1 MNRCVLLWV
10 CVISRNRWISHQL
23 TLGEIVVTSLSLH
36 PFLSSFISGHPI
48 SSISLSWMYGFVCM
62 ENCFICCF
70 FSDSFILHR
79 PTSSFA
85 DISFLIHSVF
95 QSDVCCLGLVPFS
108 KLAAIMPASTHVG
121 VAAWCALSLPFQGN
135 QGHIFFR
142 AALSKRSSVKWSSCL
157 LGLTG
162 CLPALDIYW
171 TPPCFALCVMHA
183 LRVMEIGQESH
194 SWEKHGTRF
203 FSSYSYVHFYACP
216 FI

>member
-1 MNRCVLLWV
+1 MLLFQWLFYRS
-10 CVISRNRWISHQL
+10 C
-23 TLGEIVVTSLSLH
+23 
-36 PFLSSFISGHPI
+36 
-48 SSISLSWMYGFVCM
+48 
-62 ENCFICCF
+62 
-70 FSDSFILHR
+70 

-203 FSSYSYVHFYACP
+203 LYAFLCTSLYIDVLCLTEICVHVIYSTV
-216 FI
+216 